1 MKRIILASSSPR
13 RKELLELVGVKPEI
27 VIPQADETPL
37 ANESVEEFLR
47 RVTIAKGSSVYHK
60 GLADSLII
68 SSDTIVLLDGR
79 MIGKPRDPADARVIL
94 QELSGHMHE
103 VWTGVAVFSNSEI
116 LYDVSRTRV
125 YFNSISDGELNYY
138 LENEHYMDKAGAYA
152 IQGKASVFIERI
164 DGCYFNV
171 MGFPLNMFY
180 GMLKQLGVELYRQ

>member
-27 VIPQADETPL
+27 IIPQADETPL
-37 ANESVEEFLR
+37 ANESVEAFLR
-47 RVTIAKGSSVYHK
+47 RVTIAKGSSVYQED
-60 GLADSLII
+60 LADSLII
-68 SSDTIVLLDGR
+68 SSDTIVLLNGR

-103 VWTGVAVFSNSEI
+103 VWTGVAVFSNGDI
-116 LYDVSRTRV
+116 LYDVSKTRV
-125 YFNSISDGELNYY
+125 YFNSISDGELDFY

-180 GMLKQLGVELYRQ
+180 RMLKQLGVELYLQ